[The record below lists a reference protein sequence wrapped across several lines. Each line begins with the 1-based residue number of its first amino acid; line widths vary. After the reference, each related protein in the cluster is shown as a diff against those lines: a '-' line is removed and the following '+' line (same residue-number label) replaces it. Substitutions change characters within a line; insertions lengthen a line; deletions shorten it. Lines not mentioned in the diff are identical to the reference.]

1 MSKIEL
7 THVEQEQY
15 DLAFKFNPKK
25 DYEENQNS
33 LDALQ
38 ALTESIIAR
47 EAIPKNRLKY
57 FIDREY
63 QHGRTKMTRKE
74 VFESNGT
81 KGKKMFRHPHFI
93 KYVDYFINGAKIS
106 LNVYE
111 VAKSIADSQ
120 SFQDEAIQKI
130 YDYLKSSGLIPKEKN
145 SKNKF
150 ADEIFKLAVDL
161 GFDSDYCKF
170 IRTKIMR

>member
-7 THVEQEQY
+7 TEKEQEQF
-15 DLAFKFNPKK
+15 DLALKCSTDS
-25 DYEENQNS
+25 DYEENQTS
-33 LDALQ
+33 LDSLQ

-57 FIDREY
+57 FIDRDF
-63 QHGRTKMTRKE
+63 QTGSSKMSRKE
-74 VFESNGT
+74 VFESKGT
-81 KGKKMFRHPHFI
+81 KGKKIFRHPGFI
-93 KYVDYFINGAKIS
+93 KYVDYFINGAKVPP
-106 LNVYE
+106 NVYE
-111 VAKSIADSQ
+111 VAKSIIDSH
-120 SFQDEAIQKI
+120 SYQDEAIQKL
-130 YDYLKSSGLIPKEKN
+130 YDYLKYGRLIPKDKN

-161 GFDSDYCKF
+161 GFDSGNCKF